1 MEDFNSDEH
10 EPFDSRV
17 AKYLSRRLNP
27 QTGRAQ
33 AAFRSAATGPSA
45 RQPTSPHRRR
55 WFGGAAA
62 LAAAA
67 ALAMVMVLGQ
77 RRPEQGPARVVEPSP
92 AVVRL
97 PPTLLDDELGKQPT
111 PVPGEVHVEQAAVT
125 ARAQPGVVE
134 ELVRYRTLDEGIV
147 VIDGRRPV
155 RKLRRQWLE
164 RVTWIDE
171 ASGARLVRIVPRE
184 ELVYVG
190 IPVN

>member
-1 MEDFNSDEH
+1 MEDFNSDMH

-17 AKYLSRRLNP
+17 AEYLSRRLNP
-27 QTGRAQ
+27 QTGRAL

-77 RRPEQGPARVVEPSP
+77 RRPEQGPPRVVEPSP

-97 PPTLLDDELGKQPT
+97 PPTLLDDELDKQPT

-164 RVTWIDE
+164 RVAWIDE